1 MITAED
7 AALIAA
13 LRGESARLQKQ
24 ATAIEFDA
32 QDLAYQAREIED
44 QYEQETT
51 CDEASNEIG
60 DRCSSCR
67 WLHTK
72 DTIDWSGAC
81 GKSCHRQAVDLDAQM
96 ARTRA
101 GRRCHNAVRCLRD
114 RPGARGK

>member
-51 CDEASNEIG
+51 SDEASNEIG

-81 GKSCHRQAVDLDAQM
+81 GKYVTVKRCISMHQCHGPE
-96 ARTRA
+96 RA
-101 GRRCHNAVRCLRD
+101 EVS
-114 RPGARGK
+114 

>member
-1 MITAED
+1 MIP
-7 AALIAA
+7 AAQAILIAS
-13 LRGESARLQKQ
+13 LRCESVRLLKQ

-51 CDEASNEIG
+51 SDEASNEIG

-81 GKSCHRQAVDLDAQM
+81 GKYVTVKRCISMHQCHGPERVE
-96 ARTRA
+96 
-101 GRRCHNAVRCLRD
+101 VS
-114 RPGARGK
+114 